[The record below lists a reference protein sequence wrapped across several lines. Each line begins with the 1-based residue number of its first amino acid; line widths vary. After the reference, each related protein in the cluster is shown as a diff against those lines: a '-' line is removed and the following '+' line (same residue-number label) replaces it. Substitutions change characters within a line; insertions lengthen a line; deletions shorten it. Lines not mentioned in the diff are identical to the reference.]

1 MRNIDKF
8 ERYLRGKKW
17 TPLSEYYSSNAFN
30 KLNSQRKIIFFIVP
44 IVVIWNSQYWNI
56 KKCLKC
62 WPYFSCT
69 SKCECIF
76 FSEVTKFFS
85 VQVRIIARAGASAR
99 APSCLWHWALP
110 SCFKTRATE
119 TRFYT
124 MEFFFSFTRIILYT
138 FRKIPHNFFL
148 ICARISSIMNA
159 KKISKF
165 EREEKSNGNPLLH
178 HGIFFSFHENYPIYI
193 QKDSL

>member
-1 MRNIDKF
+1 MTLTLLIKFANMFEKWFFFFLKSCCFIFLSKIFPWLSKVAFMRNIDKF

-76 FSEVTKFFS
+76 FFPRSNKVLQGTS
-85 VQVRIIARAGASAR
+85 LHHCQSGDVRARAKLFVRLGTS
-99 APSCLWHWALP
+99 LL
-110 SCFKTRATE
+110 
-119 TRFYT
+119 
-124 MEFFFSFTRIILYT
+124 
-138 FRKIPHNFFL
+138 FL
-148 ICARISSIMNA
+148 D
-159 KKISKF
+159 
-165 EREEKSNGNPLLH
+165 KSNGNTLLH
-178 HGIFFSFHENYPIYI
+178 HGIFFFFHENYPIYI

>member
-30 KLNSQRKIIFFIVP
+30 KLNSQWKIIFFIVP

-76 FSEVTKFFS
+76 FFRSNKVLQRTS
-85 VQVRIIARAGASAR
+85 SHHCQSGGVRARAKLFVTLGTS
-99 APSCLWHWALP
+99 LL
-110 SCFKTRATE
+110 
-119 TRFYT
+119 
-124 MEFFFSFTRIILYT
+124 
-138 FRKIPHNFFL
+138 FL
-148 ICARISSIMNA
+148 D
-159 KKISKF
+159 
-165 EREEKSNGNPLLH
+165 KSNGNTLLH
-178 HGIFFSFHENYPIYI
+178 HGIFFFLSRELSYI
-193 QKDSL
+193 HSERFLIIFF

>member
-1 MRNIDKF
+1 MWMHF
-8 ERYLRGKKW
+8 
-17 TPLSEYYSSNAFN
+17 
-30 KLNSQRKIIFFIVP
+30 
-44 IVVIWNSQYWNI
+44 
-56 KKCLKC
+56 
-62 WPYFSCT
+62 
-69 SKCECIF
+69 F

-165 EREEKSNGNPLLH
+165 EGKTKGMESHLYNMVFFFLSREFSYILKEYIHIEVYFSKNGDTYSP
-178 HGIFFSFHENYPIYI
+178 NYKRTTE
-193 QKDSL
+193 Q

>member
-30 KLNSQRKIIFFIVP
+30 KLNSQWKIIFFIVP

-76 FSEVTKFFS
+76 FFPEVTKFFS

-99 APSCLWHWALP
+99 APSCLWHWAPLL
-110 SCFKTRATE
+110 FQD
-119 TRFYT
+119 
-124 MEFFFSFTRIILYT
+124 
-138 FRKIPHNFFL
+138 
-148 ICARISSIMNA
+148 
-159 KKISKF
+159 
-165 EREEKSNGNPLLH
+165 KSNGNTLLH
-178 HGIFFSFHENYPIYI
+178 HGIFFFFHENYPIYI
-193 QKDSL
+193 QKDSS

>member
-1 MRNIDKF
+1 MKTYICHCTNRRNMKF
-8 ERYLRGKKW
+8 AILKYQKMFEVLTLLQLYQLMW
-17 TPLSEYYSSNAFN
+17 MH
-30 KLNSQRKIIFFIVP
+30 FFFP
-44 IVVIWNSQYWNI
+44 
-56 KKCLKC
+56 KC
-62 WPYFSCT
+62 
-69 SKCECIF
+69 
-76 FSEVTKFFS
+76 FS
-85 VQVRIIARAGASAR
+85 VQVRIIARAGRPR
-99 APSCLWHWALP
+99 APSCLWDWALP

-119 TRFYT
+119 IRFYT

-178 HGIFFSFHENYPIYI
+178 HGIFLSFHEKFPIYI